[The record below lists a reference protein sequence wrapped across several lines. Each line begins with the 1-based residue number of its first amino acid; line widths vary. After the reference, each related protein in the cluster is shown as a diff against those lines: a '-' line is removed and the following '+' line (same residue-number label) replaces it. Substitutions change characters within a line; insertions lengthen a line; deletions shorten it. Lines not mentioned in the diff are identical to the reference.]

1 MRDFDERMEKFNAD
15 FDRQFTN
22 AGRAIGLIG
31 IVALVCGLLLTGVIV
46 WGIVQVVQA
55 VAQ

>member
-1 MRDFDERMEKFNAD
+1 VRDFDERMEKFNAD